1 VFFLCFVDPDR
12 QRDAEIATNMI
23 SPQYPFYRKVQSP
36 LRHDGILEQVFQYVG
51 ARQYYFI
58 AGVCKSWQQVYCK
71 LQPEGSNSKST
82 GHSAVHESA
91 ARLQLAW
98 AYGYKAKLSE
108 LPPATQLLIGRF
120 ASLGALR
127 LYGDG
132 QQGADFLGGD
142 SSWSDEFLRG
152 AAQSG
157 CVAKLSWLHS
167 QRNLKLKGHLCL
179 PTGISADA
187 AAGGSVHMLSWLLQ
201 RCTSFTAAT
210 CAAAA
215 KAGHFEALKWLFERG
230 CSWSASSIATDAA
243 VSGSIKVVV
252 WLKQQGAVYSEATVA
267 AATKHGHTAL
277 YEYLQLTLRKELNS
291 G

>member
-1 VFFLCFVDPDR
+1 MHVHP
-12 QRDAEIATNMI
+12 
-23 SPQYPFYRKVQSP
+23 PQYPFYRKIQSP
-36 LRHDGILEQVFQYVG
+36 LRHDGILQQVFQYIG
-51 ARQYYFI
+51 ARQYYYI
-58 AGVCKSWQQVYCK
+58 AGVSKSWQQVYTK
-71 LQPEGSNSKST
+71 LQTESSNSKST
-82 GHSAVHESA
+82 GYSAVHESA

-120 ASLGALR
+120 ASLDALR
-127 LYGDG
+127 MYGDG

-142 SSWSDEFLRG
+142 WSDEFLRG

-157 CVAKLSWLHS
+157 CVAKLTWLHS

-179 PTGISADA
+179 PTRVSVDA

-201 RCTSFTAAT
+201 RCTSFTAET

-230 CSWSASSIATDAA
+230 CSWSASTIATDAA
-243 VSGSIKVVV
+243 VGGSIKVVV
-252 WLKQQGAVYSEATVA
+252 WLKQQGALYTEATVA
-267 AATKHGHTAL
+267 AAAKHGHTAL
-277 YEYLQLTLRKELNS
+277 YDYLLSVQQQEPNT